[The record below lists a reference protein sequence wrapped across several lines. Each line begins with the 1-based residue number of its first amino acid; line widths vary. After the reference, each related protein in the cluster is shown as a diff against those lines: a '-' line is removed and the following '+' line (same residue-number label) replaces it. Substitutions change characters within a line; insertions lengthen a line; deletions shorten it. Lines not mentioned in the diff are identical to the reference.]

1 MMLFKIEDYVGLF
14 GVEDVAEEICLY
26 LDDNHWI
33 IDEDVKSLIDEL
45 YPEEVEIEDHT
56 FYSSEILEKF
66 GYLDDFFDNYI
77 WFNFK
82 NHIVDT
88 LEYMCEGDEVE
99 FLGEFLVTCI
109 EE

>member
-33 IDEDVKSLIDEL
+33 IDEEVRDCIDEI
-45 YPEEVEIEDHT
+45 YPEVEIEDST

-66 GYLDDFFDNYI
+66 GLLDDFFDNYI

-82 NHIVDT
+82 DHIVDT
-88 LEYMCEGDEVE
+88 LELMWKDQEVE